1 MALLVAVAGR
11 GPALLGQHDEV
22 WGRDVRR
29 TFDHAMDVMT
39 MCLVLLS
46 DDEHR
51 QLCAVTLEACAET
64 LGVQDVGEV
73 AKVLLGK
80 RVRDPLPIDH
90 LALGKGD
97 VHRVGDPVFEVV
109 GLEICGCKHQRVW
122 DLLLSHTIYRVYI
135 F

>member
-1 MALLVAVAGR
+1 MALLVTVTGR
-11 GPALLGQHDEV
+11 GPALLRKYDEV

-29 TFDHAMDVMT
+29 TFDHTVDVMT

-46 DDEHR
+46 DDKHG
-51 QLCAVTLEACAET
+51 QLGAVTLEACAKA

-109 GLEICGCKHQRVW
+109 GLEVGGCGHGLRYCC
-122 DLLLSHTIYRVYI
+122 
-135 F
+135 